1 MKLNHR
7 DIWRCDYKQIK
18 GMTCRAGKGGTGVVG
33 WWQLTFRIIK
43 GSEVEWLA
51 QEKIHGSHS
60 VGCKSSPKGNTRYN
74 MPHNLMFRNFM
85 PQIHTNNTLCKT
97 HALGSTEWCDVCQI
111 SFQKRGTHG
120 KYKMTTASL
129 FSFYIYLSGDEGS
142 ACHSVSVEVWGQLT
156 AVSSLL
162 SPHSS
167 QGLNPGLQVWQQ
179 ASLLSEPHQWAFY
192 DLLKLTVSS
201 CDAPHRDTSIHKEL

>member
-129 FSFYIYLSGDEGS
+129 FSFYIYLSGG
-142 ACHSVSVEVWGQLT
+142 WGECMPQRECRGLRTAYSSQFSPFTTQLPGIEPRS
-156 AVSSLL
+156 SSLAASIITL
-162 SPHSS
+162 WATSVGLLRPSKTNCILLWCSS
-167 QGLNPGLQVWQQ
+167 
-179 ASLLSEPHQWAFY
+179 
-192 DLLKLTVSS
+192 
-201 CDAPHRDTSIHKEL
+201 